1 MNRIEKLIK
10 LRNEIYRFWKWQKR
24 TW

>member
-10 LRNEIYRFWKWQKR
+10 LRNEIYRFWEWQKR